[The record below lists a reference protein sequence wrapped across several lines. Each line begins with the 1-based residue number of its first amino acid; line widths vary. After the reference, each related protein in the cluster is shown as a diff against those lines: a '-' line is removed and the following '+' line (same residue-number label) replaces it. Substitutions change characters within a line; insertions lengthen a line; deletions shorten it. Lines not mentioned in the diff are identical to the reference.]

1 MTISK
6 ETQDFWYF
14 SAILALKIYLLLF
27 SLVAKMIQWTP
38 GEMKVVRLQGYHLKR
53 PQRPFRGLTPVGT
66 LPLPQHL
73 NVICQQNIHST
84 KTYACLHRA
93 STLISH
99 IKEVSS
105 LSAKAQYFYNVKN
118 GLSIITSKSS
128 SKNLSTLRCQLNEQG
143 QINEQG
149 GYFL

>member
-1 MTISK
+1 
-6 ETQDFWYF
+6 
-14 SAILALKIYLLLF
+14 
-27 SLVAKMIQWTP
+27 
-38 GEMKVVRLQGYHLKR
+38 MKVVRLQGYHLKR
-53 PQRPFRGLTPVGT
+53 PQRPLRGLMPAGT

-105 LSAKAQYFYNVKN
+105 FFRKDLIIDQKIRQKN
-118 GLSIITSKSS
+118 STKNS
-128 SKNLSTLRCQLNEQG
+128 SKKFDKKFVKKFVKKLDKYLCMPPQN
-143 QINEQG
+143 INFDLTHKRGE
-149 GYFL
+149 